1 LIDPVVYMTA
11 KEAKRLDRSFG
22 VLFSSVFYV
31 LAGIYIVIFPILFE
45 RFLFPLY
52 FIAGACVIAGVGIF
66 LMWRWAFWLAVVAV
80 PAVVTAFGSVLF
92 YSIVNFGFNPDWS
105 TGLFNVINALCLVFT
120 AIALLFLLDKRK
132 EFK

>member
-1 LIDPVVYMTA
+1 MTA
-11 KEAKRLDRSFG
+11 KEAKRLGRAFG
-22 VLFSSVFYV
+22 FVFSSAFYIV
-31 LAGIYIVIFPILFE
+31 AGIYIVIFPILFE

-66 LMWRWAFWLAVVAV
+66 LMRRWAFWLALIAI
-80 PAVVTAFGSVLF
+80 PAVVTTFGSVLLF
-92 YSIVNFGFNPDWS
+92 SISNFGFNPDWS
-105 TGLFNVINALCLVFT
+105 TALFNTINVLYLAFT